1 MNSSLITGQ
10 IIMACYTVC
19 ASPPVFDHSL
29 PPWLED
35 FLSLIS
41 APRSAEDVI
50 AWKGRTLTLLK
61 EMKSKPA
68 ELAVFEEWH
77 FLPNKAIRTIC
88 GPLDMESLMEHKILI
103 PITVEQ
109 KGKSVSCCVCPYV
122 PRHQERCETSK
133 YRSTILLVAECS
145 LADMVANLL
154 TWCCYL
160 DDESQ
165 RHLHFVDHYF
175 IMRHGQALLQLSDL
189 QVWDTWW
196 KHRTPATIIEVCL
209 EHFVEVKG
217 HTFFAHMAD
226 SIDMVLRATK
236 STESAFLPYC
246 EFWPKD
252 TKDEPIIALNEFL
265 ENPEIIDLDYDRVY
279 GEQFWKE
286 FHSYYQKGL
295 KFDECMGKINEQV
308 REERKL
314 EVAARKARKNAKEEA
329 KEQQNNQ

>member
-1 MNSSLITGQ
+1 MS
-10 IIMACYTVC
+10 CYTVC
-19 ASPPVFDHSL
+19 ASPPVFDHPL
-29 PPWLED
+29 PSWLED
-35 FLSLIS
+35 FLVLIS

-50 AWKGRTLTLLK
+50 AWKERTLTMLK
-61 EMKSKPA
+61 EMKSTPA
-68 ELAVFEEWH
+68 ELAVFEQWH
-77 FLPNKAIRTIC
+77 FLPCKAIRTLC
-88 GPLDMESLMEHKILI
+88 GPLDTQLLMVHKILV
-103 PITVEQ
+103 PITMEQ
-109 KGKSVSCCVCPYV
+109 KGAKVGCHVCPYV
-122 PRHQERCETSK
+122 PRHQEMYETTT
-133 YRSTILLVAECS
+133 YCSTILLVAECS

-165 RHLHFVDHYF
+165 RHFHLVDHCF

-226 SIDMVLRATK
+226 SIYMVLRATRG
-236 STESAFLPYC
+236 TGSALLPYC

-252 TKDEPIIALNEFL
+252 TKDDPLIALNKFL
-265 ENPEIIDLDYDRVY
+265 ENPEIIDFDYDRVY

-286 FHSYYQKGL
+286 FHPYYHKEL
-295 KFDECMGKINEQV
+295 KFAEWARKINKQV
-308 REERKL
+308 RKERELKMAEL
-314 EVAARKARKNAKEEA
+314 A